1 MAPWQQWE
9 RAESVPP
16 YLETILELVL
26 GHGMSSAPL
35 SWRGGAAITADGESQ
50 REGALS
56 LGMCCPAL
64 CADSLAKQNRLGF
77 KIAISAI
84 AGVLLTG
91 RTWGGLIMSRVA
103 F

>member
-1 MAPWQQWE
+1 MKTKKKKGMAPWQQWE

-35 SWRGGAAITADGESQ
+35 SWRGAAITADGESQ
-50 REGALS
+50 REGD
-56 LGMCCPAL
+56 LGTCSPAL
-64 CADSLAKQNRLGF
+64 CADSVAKENRLGS

-84 AGVLLTG
+84 VAGVLLVG
-91 RTWGGLIMSRVA
+91 EDLGGSS
-103 F
+103 